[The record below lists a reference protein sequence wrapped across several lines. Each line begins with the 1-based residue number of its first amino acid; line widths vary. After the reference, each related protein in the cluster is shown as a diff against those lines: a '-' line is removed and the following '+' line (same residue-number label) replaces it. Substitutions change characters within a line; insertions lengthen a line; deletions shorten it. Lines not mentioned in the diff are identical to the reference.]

1 MRITNIDDAD
11 WEDFNHKILQF
22 FDDGLGDPITHREQN
37 EDLKPFT
44 YITYPIDNGAS
55 HCYEV
60 SLDGEY
66 VDDIWIEIGRLNIEG
81 RMKYTLFTQDNGKSS
96 IWTGFSLADLESDL
110 NDCFKIA
117 IRNRNSVRESVK
129 QDTVSDFLKL
139 CEGK

>member
-1 MRITNIDDAD
+1 MRITSIDDAD
-11 WEDFNHKILQF
+11 WNDFHHKILQF
-22 FDDGLGDPITHREQN
+22 FDDGLGDSITHRERN

-44 YITYPIDNGAS
+44 YITYPTDNGTS
-55 HCYEV
+55 RCYEV

-66 VDDIWIEIGRLNIEG
+66 EDDIWIEIGRLNIEG
-81 RMKYTLFTQDNGKSS
+81 RMKYTLFTSDNGKSS

>member
-22 FDDGLGDPITHREQN
+22 FDDGLGDPITHRERN

-44 YITYPIDNGAS
+44 YVTYPSDNGS
-55 HCYEV
+55 RCYEV

-66 VDDIWIEIGRLNIEG
+66 IDDIWIEIGRLNIEG
-81 RMKYTLFTQDNGKSS
+81 RMKYTLFTSDNGKSS

-129 QDTVSDFLKL
+129 QDTVNDFLKL

>member
-22 FDDGLGDPITHREQN
+22 FDDGLGDPITHRERN

-44 YITYPIDNGAS
+44 YVTYPGDNGS
-55 HCYEV
+55 RCYEV
-60 SLDGEY
+60 SLDGKY

-129 QDTVSDFLKL
+129 QDAVNDFLKL
-139 CEGK
+139 SEGK

>member
-1 MRITNIDDAD
+1 MRITSIDDAD
-11 WEDFNHKILQF
+11 WNDFHHKILQF
-22 FDDGLGDPITHREQN
+22 FDDGLGDPITHRERN

-44 YITYPIDNGAS
+44 YITYPTDNGTS
-55 HCYEV
+55 RCYEV

-66 VDDIWIEIGRLNIEG
+66 EDDIWIEIGRLNIEG
-81 RMKYTLFTQDNGKSS
+81 RMKYTLFTSDNGKSS

-129 QDTVSDFLKL
+129 QDTVNDFLKL

>member
-1 MRITNIDDAD
+1 MRITSIDDSD

-22 FDDGLGDPITHREQN
+22 FDDGLGDPIIHREKG
-37 EDLKPFT
+37 EDLRPFT
-44 YITYPIDNGAS
+44 YITYHVNGS

-66 VDDIWIEIGRLNIEG
+66 EDDVWIEINRLTIEG
-81 RMKYTLFTQDNGKSS
+81 RMRYTLFTQDNGNSL
-96 IWTGFSLADLESDL
+96 IWTGFSLVDLESDL

-117 IRNRNSVRESVK
+117 IRNRNPVRESIK
-129 QDTVSDFLKL
+129 RDAISEFLKL

>member
-1 MRITNIDDAD
+1 MRITHIDDAD

-22 FDDGLGDPITHREQN
+22 FDDGLGDLITHRERN

-44 YITYPIDNGAS
+44 YITYPTDNGTS
-55 HCYEV
+55 RCYEV

-66 VDDIWIEIGRLNIEG
+66 EDDIWIEIGRLNIEG

-117 IRNRNSVRESVK
+117 IRNRNSVKESVK

>member
-11 WEDFNHKILQF
+11 WNDFKHKILQF
-22 FDDGLGDPITHREQN
+22 FDDGLGDPITHQEGY

-44 YITYPIDNGAS
+44 YVTYPSDNGT
-55 HCYEV
+55 CYEV
-60 SLDGEY
+60 SLDGKY

-117 IRNRNSVRESVK
+117 IKNRNSVRESIK